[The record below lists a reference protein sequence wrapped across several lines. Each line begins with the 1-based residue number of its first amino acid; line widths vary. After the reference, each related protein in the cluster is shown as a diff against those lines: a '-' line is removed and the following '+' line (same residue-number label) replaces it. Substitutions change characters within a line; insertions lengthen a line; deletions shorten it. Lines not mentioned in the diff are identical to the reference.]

1 MILGHESNR
10 RIVMREQSRVF
21 GNNLQLYV
29 KRAGLGI
36 EEFAE
41 KLGYTA
47 AAWSGGICY

>member
-1 MILGHESNR
+1 
-10 RIVMREQSRVF
+10 MREQSRVF

-41 KLGYTA
+41 KLGYTEYEVRKIMDA
-47 AAWSGGICY
+47 RLIPD